1 MKAAKH
7 IHKTIPRFT
16 KPRFFFIYE
25 QLLYMEIND
34 IEPPKKSKDKKIK
47 TKVFTIKEPYVSYW
61 PNIIHAFKQT
71 DHRFNSEYN
80 NASIL
85 MSNYIQLHIKRNVIP
100 KLYQCSSQLKRS
112 IDYII
117 RIHLKLCWYE
127 MEHKHL
133 PNYKSKDSIAYADE
147 EEEELKRKNNIV
159 NLFIGDFD
167 LKKFLEN
174 EQKIQMKK
182 GEYCNTFIFSNH
194 NNEQNNNTKKKKQF
208 VFGKLL
214 SPQKRNKRHNNKQS
228 RYMQTHSHLY
238 CTTSRYHQSIQTN
251 RTISILN
258 KKKNKSNQNN
268 LINKQ
273 IVQKEKKDTSK
284 ERFEMVVPQKRYY
297 HSHKNSEE
305 IHCLYTTRTH
315 KRTLRPL
322 LTSCNSNSN
331 NNYYDNTKCKTQNKD
346 NDYIKGKG
354 NVIVFPKIEH
364 TGSVTVRNAK
374 SNRVIL
380 PYKVKNILDNDNYI
394 SKKDLY
400 Y

>member
-1 MKAAKH
+1 
-7 IHKTIPRFT
+7 
-16 KPRFFFIYE
+16 
-25 QLLYMEIND
+25 
-34 IEPPKKSKDKKIK
+34 
-47 TKVFTIKEPYVSYW
+47 
-61 PNIIHAFKQT
+61 
-71 DHRFNSEYN
+71 
-80 NASIL
+80 
-85 MSNYIQLHIKRNVIP
+85 
-100 KLYQCSSQLKRS
+100 
-112 IDYII
+112 
-117 RIHLKLCWYE
+117 

-133 PNYKSKDSIAYADE
+133 PNYTSKDSIAYADE

-194 NNEQNNNTKKKKQF
+194 NNNEQNNNTKKKKQF

-228 RYMQTHSHLY
+228 RYMQTYSHLY
-238 CTTSRYHQSIQTN
+238 CTTSRYHQSIQSNT
-251 RTISILN
+251 TISILN

-273 IVQKEKKDTSK
+273 TVQKEKKDTSK
-284 ERFEMVVPQKRYY
+284 EKFEMVVPQKRYY

-315 KRTLRPL
+315 KRTLCPL
-322 LTSCNSNSN
+322 LTSCNSN
-331 NNYYDNTKCKTQNKD
+331 NNYYDSTKCKTQNKD
-346 NDYIKGKG
+346 NDNNIKSKR
-354 NVIVFPKIEH
+354 NVIVFPKIEN

-380 PYKVKNILDNDNYI
+380 PYRVKNILDNDNYI